1 MPQQHLDRL
10 TAIDASFLHQE
21 GPASHMHV
29 GGLTLFE
36 GPPPPYTEILDTMRG
51 RLHLVPRYR
60 QKLSVPPA
68 GTGRPLW
75 VDDPSFSIEYHVRH
89 TALPKPGSEDQLLR
103 LTARIF
109 SQQLDRSKPL
119 WEIWMVEGLKD
130 GGFALVTKAHHA
142 LIDGIAGVDIAQV
155 VLDLG
160 PVPTEVPHPDK
171 AWEPAH
177 EPSPA
182 DVLVAGAKDLVRTGA
197 RTAAAGAVLATR
209 PGQALRSART
219 AVEGLGEIA
228 WAGMNP
234 APPTPLNVEIGPHRR
249 FEIVRNE
256 LADFK
261 AVKNAF
267 GGTVNDV
274 VLAVVS
280 GALRRW
286 LQSRGVRTEG
296 LELRALVPVSV
307 RTERDRGSLGNQLA
321 AMRGPLP
328 VYIEDPIAR
337 LRTVSAAMDGLK
349 ESKQAVGAEVLTS
362 VQNFAPPT
370 ILAQASRL
378 NFSTRL
384 FNLIVTNVPGP
395 QFPLYV
401 RGRELLDIFP
411 VAFLP
416 KNHALAVAIM
426 SYNGKM
432 NFGLLGDYD
441 ALPDIG
447 LIAEGIA
454 ESLAELLT
462 LAREQSAD
470 RDGQDRAPAG
480 V

>member
-1 MPQQHLDRL
+1 MAQEHFDRL

-21 GPASHMHV
+21 GPTSHMHV

-36 GPPPPYTEILDTMRG
+36 GPPPPYTELLDTLRG

-60 QKLSVPPA
+60 QKLSVPPG

-103 LTARIF
+103 LAGRIF
-109 SQQLDRSKPL
+109 SQQLDRTKPL
-119 WEIWMVEGLKD
+119 WEVWMVEGLKD
-130 GGFALVTKAHHA
+130 GGFALITKTHHA

-155 VLDLG
+155 VFDLG
-160 PVPTEVPHPDK
+160 PVPTEVPHPDEP
-171 AWEPAH
+171 WEPAP

-182 DVLVAGAKDLVRTGA
+182 GVL
-197 RTAAAGAVLATR
+197 AAGALGLVKTGLRTAGAAASLATR
-209 PGQALRSART
+209 PGEALRSARV
-219 AVEGLGEIA
+219 ALEGLGEVA

-234 APPTPLNVEIGPHRR
+234 APETPLNVEIGPHRR
-249 FEIVRNE
+249 YVVVRNS

-274 VLAVVS
+274 VLTVVS
-280 GALRRW
+280 GALRGW

-296 LELRALVPVSV
+296 MELRALVPVSI
-307 RTERDRGSLGNQLA
+307 RSKDQRGTTGNRIA

-337 LRTVSAAMDGLK
+337 LRTVKAGMDDLK
-349 ESKQAVGAEVLTS
+349 ESKQAVGAEVLAG

-401 RGRELLDIFP
+401 RGREMLDVFP

-416 KNHALAVAIM
+416 KNHALAIAIM
-426 SYNGKM
+426 SYHGRM

-447 LIAEGIA
+447 LIAEGIQSA
-454 ESLAELLT
+454 LAELLV
-462 LAREQSAD
+462 LARAEETA
-470 RDGQDRAPAG
+470 GAAEPAP